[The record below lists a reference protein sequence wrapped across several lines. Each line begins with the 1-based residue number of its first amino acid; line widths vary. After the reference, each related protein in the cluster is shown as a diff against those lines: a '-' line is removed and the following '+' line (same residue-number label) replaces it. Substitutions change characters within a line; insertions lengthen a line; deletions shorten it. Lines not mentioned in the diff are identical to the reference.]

1 MAALVKRFLLVLQS
15 APVKEIVIMNY
26 QIVRLRT
33 IKEWTGLSRSTIY
46 LMMKTG
52 SFPKSISLGARSVG
66 WLESDIQAWFD
77 SCVTARDAARAV
89 QSCQ

>member
-1 MAALVKRFLLVLQS
+1 
-15 APVKEIVIMNY
+15 MNY

-66 WLESDIQAWFD
+66 WLESDIQSWVD
-77 SCVTARDAARAV
+77 SRIATRNAAKV
-89 QSCQ
+89 V

>member
-1 MAALVKRFLLVLQS
+1 MLNKIL
-15 APVKEIVIMNY
+15 
-26 QIVRLRT
+26 RLRT

-66 WLESDIQAWFD
+66 WLETDIQAWVD
-77 SCVTARDAARAV
+77 SRVTARNAAKAE
-89 QSCQ
+89 QS